1 MRWIEVTQIFEKII
15 NFYGANQLEIPLVDV
30 LIVRVGRADFNHAV
44 EIALI
49 DEADYFLG
57 DPLEAR
63 ADELDSMFTGRIL
76 PNSRDEI
83 LWDKHVESLA
93 FSFTDNE
100 LLLKVVKVKLE
111 PEVWWKQVRHG
122 REREKICRELFQTE
136 FRDPSNRLTSWFC
149 TDWVF
154 DLAVVLIKIDSV
166 VHRTDHVIDDFHE

>member
-1 MRWIEVTQIFEKII
+1 MRRIEVTQIFEKII

-30 LIVRVGRADFNHAV
+30 LIVRVGRADFNHAI

-111 PEVWWKQVRHG
+111 PEVW
-122 REREKICRELFQTE
+122 
-136 FRDPSNRLTSWFC
+136 
-149 TDWVF
+149 
-154 DLAVVLIKIDSV
+154 
-166 VHRTDHVIDDFHE
+166 